1 LSHNITNQNL
11 ISFKIKNFELFSRTL
26 DKLKNLRGTVDLLP
40 DQLIKWQNVE
50 KILFDLLSRASIKE
64 IRTPILEMTELFI
77 RGIGEGTD
85 VVSKEMYTFLDRGK
99 RSCTLRPE
107 GTASVVR
114 ALIQNGISSNPLQKL
129 WYMGPMFRYERPQA
143 GRQRQFHQLGVEFIG
158 YESVRSDIEII
169 ALAWDI
175 LGALG
180 IKELNLEINTLGD
193 LNDRLNFQKSFVE
206 WLEINKNSLDLDS
219 QNRINK
225 NPLRIL
231 DTKNAHTKKILEN
244 SPKLINFL
252 SENSLTRYIELKNQ
266 LEALKIPYVENFNL
280 VRGLDYYTHTAFEIT
295 SGALGSQAT
304 VCGGGRYDNLIKQ
317 MGGNDTPA
325 IGFAIGL
332 ERLILLAGKELEVAR
347 KTDIYIVNQGLR
359 AELLAMELS
368 RKLRNFDLLVELDL
382 SGASL
387 SKQFKK
393 ANKLNSKG
401 IIIVGDDEA
410 AKEEFIIRLFDK
422 QIPEN
427 REEVISFDN
436 DIQLKKW
443 LTNNLFLK

>member
-1 LSHNITNQNL
+1 MNN
-11 ISFKIKNFELFSRTL
+11 
-26 DKLKNLRGTVDLLP
+26 LKNLRGTVDLLP

-50 KILFDLLSRASIKE
+50 KIVLEQLARASINE

-85 VVSKEMYTFLDRGK
+85 VVSKEMYTFIDRGK

-107 GTASVVR
+107 GTASVAR
-114 ALIQNGISSNPLQKL
+114 ALIQNGMLSNHPLQKL

-158 YESVRSDIEII
+158 YDSVRSDVEII

-175 LGALG
+175 LGKLG

-193 LNDRLNFQKSFVE
+193 LNDRLNFQKSFLK

-219 QNRINK
+219 QNRISK

-231 DTKNAHTKKILEN
+231 DSKNIQTQKALKNAPRLF
-244 SPKLINFL
+244 NFL
-252 SENSLTRYIELKNQ
+252 SEKSHKRYSNLKRN
-266 LEALKIPYVENFNL
+266 LEVLKIPYVENFNL

-304 VCGGGRYDNLIKQ
+304 VCGGGRYDDLIKQ
-317 MGGNDTPA
+317 MGGPNTPA

-332 ERLILLAGKELEVAR
+332 ERLILLAGKELEIPR
-347 KTDIYIVNQGLR
+347 NTDIYIINQGLI
-359 AELLAMELS
+359 AESLAIDLS
-368 RKLRNFDLLVELDL
+368 RKLRNYDLLVELDL
-382 SGASL
+382 SGASF

-393 ANKLNSKG
+393 ANKLKSKS
-401 IIIVGDDEA
+401 IIVIGDDEA
-410 AKEEFIIRLFDK
+410 VKGEFIIRLFDQSDK
-422 QIPEN
+422 GNE
-427 REEVISFDN
+427 EEVISFEN
-436 DIQLKKW
+436 DIELEKW
-443 LTNNLFLK
+443 INNNLLAK

>member
-1 LSHNITNQNL
+1 
-11 ISFKIKNFELFSRTL
+11 L
-26 DKLKNLRGTVDLLP
+26 DNLKNLRGTVDLLP
-40 DQLIKWQNVE
+40 NQLIKWQNVE
-50 KILFDLLSRASIKE
+50 KILLEQLSRASIKE

-85 VVSKEMYTFLDRGK
+85 VVSKEMYTFLDRGE

-107 GTASVVR
+107 GTASVAR
-114 ALIQNGISSNPLQKL
+114 ALIQNGISSNPVQKL

-158 YESVRSDIEII
+158 HDSVRSDVEII

-175 LGALG
+175 LGKLG

-193 LNDRLNFQKSFVE
+193 SNDRENFQKSFMK
-206 WLEINKNSLDLDS
+206 WLEKNKNSLDLDS

-231 DTKNAHTKKILEN
+231 DSKNTQTKKALEN
-244 SPKLINFL
+244 APRLFDFL
-252 SENSLTRYIELKNQ
+252 SEKSHKRYSDLKKQ
-266 LEALKIPYVENFNL
+266 LEFLKIPFVENFNL

-304 VCGGGRYDNLIKQ
+304 VCGGGKYDDLIKQ
-317 MGGNDTPA
+317 MGGPNTPA

-332 ERLILLAGKELEVAR
+332 ERLILLAGKELSVPR
-347 KTDIYIVNQGLR
+347 NTDIYIINQGLI
-359 AELLAMELS
+359 AESLAIDLS
-368 RKLRNFDLLVELDL
+368 RKLRNYDLLVELDS
-382 SGASL
+382 SGASF

-393 ANKLNSKG
+393 ANKLKSKS
-401 IIIVGDDEA
+401 IIVIGENEA
-410 AKEEFIIRLFDK
+410 AKKEFTIRLFDK
-422 QIPEN
+422 ESYEN
-427 REEVISFDN
+427 KEEVISFEN
-436 DIQLKKW
+436 DINLEKW
-443 LTNNLFLK
+443 LKNNLLLK

>member
-1 LSHNITNQNL
+1 MNN
-11 ISFKIKNFELFSRTL
+11 
-26 DKLKNLRGTVDLLP
+26 LKNLRGTVDLLP

-50 KILFDLLSRASIKE
+50 KILFEQLSRSSIKE

-77 RGIGEGTD
+77 RGIGEETD
-85 VVSKEMYTFLDRGK
+85 VVSKEMYTFLDRGE

-107 GTASVVR
+107 GTASVAR

-158 YESVRSDIEII
+158 YDSVRSDVEII

-175 LGALG
+175 LGKLG

-193 LNDRLNFQKSFVE
+193 LNDRLNFQKSFLK
-206 WLEINKNSLDLDS
+206 WLEINKNSLDFDS
-219 QNRINK
+219 QQRIEK

-231 DTKNAHTKKILEN
+231 DSKNIQTKKILEN
-244 SPKLINFL
+244 APRLFDFL
-252 SENSLTRYIELKNQ
+252 SGESLERYLAIKKQ
-266 LEALKIPYVENFNL
+266 LELLKIPYVENFNL

-295 SGALGSQAT
+295 SGSLGSQAT

-317 MGGNDTPA
+317 MGGPETPA

-332 ERLILLAGKELEVAR
+332 ERLILLAGREFEESR
-347 KTDIYIVNQGLR
+347 EIDIYIVNKGFT
-359 AELLAMELS
+359 AENLAMDLS
-368 RKLRNFDLLVELDL
+368 RELRNYDLLIELDL
-382 SGASL
+382 SGSSF

-393 ANKLNSKG
+393 ANKLKAKS
-401 IIIVGDDEA
+401 IIVIGDEEA
-410 AKEEFIIRLFDK
+410 TKKEFVIRLFNKEDLENCQETILFKDK
-422 QIPEN
+422 MKLE
-427 REEVISFDN
+427 
-436 DIQLKKW
+436 KW
-443 LTNNLFLK
+443 LNRNLLLAKK

>member
-1 LSHNITNQNL
+1 MNN
-11 ISFKIKNFELFSRTL
+11 
-26 DKLKNLRGTVDLLP
+26 LKNLRGTVDLFP

-50 KILFDLLSRASIKE
+50 KIVLEQLSRASIKE

-85 VVSKEMYTFLDRGK
+85 VVSKEMYTFLDRGE

-107 GTASVVR
+107 GTASVAR

-158 YESVRSDIEII
+158 YDSVRSDVEII

-175 LGALG
+175 LGKLG

-193 LNDRLNFQKSFVE
+193 TNDRSNFQKSFLK
-206 WLEINKNSLDLDS
+206 WLETNKDSLDLDS
-219 QNRINK
+219 QNRISK

-231 DTKNAHTKKILEN
+231 DSKNIQTKKVLEN
-244 SPKLINFL
+244 APRLFNFL
-252 SENSLTRYIELKNQ
+252 SEKSHNRYLDLKRQ
-266 LEALKIPYVENFNL
+266 LEVLKIPYVENFNL

-317 MGGNDTPA
+317 MGGPNTPA

-332 ERLILLAGKELEVAR
+332 ERLMLLAGKNLEVKR
-347 KTDIYIVNQGLR
+347 DTDVYIINKGIN
-359 AELLAMELS
+359 AEALAHKLS
-368 RKLRNFDLLVELDL
+368 RKLRQFDVITEIDI
-382 SGASL
+382 SGSSI

-393 ANKLNSKG
+393 ANKCKAKSVVVIGDEEAKKNEFLIKLFNNSNESNNELKISIEDNAKLEEWISKNLN
-401 IIIVGDDEA
+401 
-410 AKEEFIIRLFDK
+410 L
-422 QIPEN
+422 N
-427 REEVISFDN
+427 ISV
-436 DIQLKKW
+436 KK
-443 LTNNLFLK
+443 

>member
-1 LSHNITNQNL
+1 LNN
-11 ISFKIKNFELFSRTL
+11 
-26 DKLKNLRGTVDLLP
+26 LKNLRGTVDLLP

-50 KILFDLLSRASIKE
+50 KVVLEQLSRASIKE

-107 GTASVVR
+107 GTASVAR
-114 ALIQNGISSNPLQKL
+114 ALIQNGLSSNTLQKL

-175 LGALG
+175 LGKLG

-193 LNDRLNFQKSFVE
+193 HNDRLNFQKSFLK
-206 WLEINKNSLDLDS
+206 WLEINKESLDLDS

-231 DTKNAHTKKILEN
+231 DSKNIQTKKVLEN
-244 SPKLINFL
+244 APRLFNFL
-252 SENSLTRYIELKNQ
+252 SEKSHKRYSDLKKQ
-266 LEALKIPYVENFNL
+266 LEVLQIPYVENLSL

-317 MGGNDTPA
+317 MGGPITPA

-332 ERLILLAGKELEVAR
+332 ERLILLAGKGFEVPR
-347 KTDIYIVNQGLR
+347 NTDIYIINQGLI
-359 AELLAMELS
+359 AESLAMDLS
-368 RKLRNFDLLVELDL
+368 RKLRNYDLLVELDL
-382 SGASL
+382 SGASF
-387 SKQFKK
+387 SKQFKR
-393 ANKLNSKG
+393 ANKLKSKS
-401 IIIVGDDEA
+401 IIIIGEDEA
-410 AKEEFIIRLFDK
+410 FKKEFIIRIFDK
-422 QIPEN
+422 ECSEN
-427 REEVISFDN
+427 KEEIISFEN
-436 DIQLKKW
+436 DIKLENW
-443 LTNNLFLK
+443 LNINLLVK

>member
-1 LSHNITNQNL
+1 LN
-11 ISFKIKNFELFSRTL
+11 NF
-26 DKLKNLRGTVDLLP
+26 KNLRGTVDLFP

-50 KILFDLLSRASIKE
+50 KILIDQLSRASIKE

-85 VVSKEMYTFLDRGK
+85 VVSKEMYTFLDRGE

-107 GTASVVR
+107 GTASVAR
-114 ALIQNGISSNPLQKL
+114 ALIQNGISSKPIQKL

-143 GRQRQFHQLGVEFIG
+143 GRQRQFHQLGVEFVG

-175 LGALG
+175 LGKLG

-193 LNDRLNFQKSFVE
+193 LNDRLTFQKSFLE
-206 WLEINKNSLDLDS
+206 WLEMNKHSLDIDS
-219 QNRINK
+219 QKRINK

-231 DTKNAHTKKILEN
+231 DSKDVQTKKVLEN
-244 SPKLINFL
+244 APRLFDFL
-252 SENSLTRYIELKNQ
+252 SEKSLERYLILKKQ
-266 LEALKIPYVENFNL
+266 LKFLKIPYVENFNL

-295 SGALGSQAT
+295 SGSLGSQAT

-317 MGGNDTPA
+317 MGGKDTPA

-332 ERLILLAGKELEVAR
+332 ERLILLAGKELEADR
-347 KTDIYIVNQGLR
+347 QTDIYIVNKGLN
-359 AELLAMELS
+359 AELLAMNLS
-368 RKLRNFDLLVELDL
+368 RKLRKYDLLVELDL
-382 SGASL
+382 TGATF

-393 ANKLNSKG
+393 ANKLKSKS
-401 IIIVGDDEA
+401 IIVLGDDEA
-410 AKEEFIIRLFDK
+410 FNKEFVIRLFNKDSS
-422 QIPEN
+422 EN
-427 REEVISFDN
+427 KEETISVEN
-436 DIQLKKW
+436 DIKLENW
-443 LTNNLFLK
+443 INNNLFLKR